1 MKMYFKRMKDEW
13 TGLVEQAD
21 PLIRAKAA
29 EIAVAHAHYLSIEFY
44 RIVRIDPHAEE
55 FLSNEQVERQLKS
68 AMERWIINVLS
79 AQVDDVER
87 LIQIQHTVAEVHA
100 RIGIPVE
107 IVEMGF
113 RVLKKILYPV
123 IFSSDYSAAEKLQ
136 VYHFSINS
144 IDIAMEVMTR
154 AFTFSDSSAS
164 KEDENYRIFSLL
176 ENAEEE
182 KERQIASILSWEID
196 IIYKVLL
203 DSDLGSSLPLSQ
215 ADFGLWFNHKG
226 RHYFS
231 GIAEVGHI
239 SRLIQDFD
247 GIFNQTMRNTRN
259 LNNRSLRVKF
269 LLQIRNTVSQIIT
282 LLRELFEEVSRH
294 EVGMDVLT
302 KLLNRRFLP
311 TIFKREIAHAN
322 RTGTPLSVLIIDVDK
337 FKEIN
342 DTWGHNTGDEILRKV
357 SQAFYDNVRSSDYV
371 FRYGGDEFIIVL
383 TEASE
388 NETLR
393 TAERI
398 RSRVEKTKLKAAN
411 GEDIALSLS
420 IGAAMFNGHPDY
432 ERLIQVQNAQS
443 WSATIRQRDGA
454 PAGILQI
461 KTSSGAET
469 SAFIERVADISQ
481 HMAALAL
488 EQEKS
493 RQHIEQLIQFDP
505 MTGLPKR
512 NNLHNYL
519 DDLVD
524 KAVSPVV
531 YLIGVDHIQDVI
543 DSLGYAWADQ
553 ALLEV
558 VNRFREKLKPD
569 QYLCRI
575 EGTQFVLVSLEN
587 DVSNITQIA
596 DELRNV
602 VSKPI
607 MIDDK
612 PFPLTLSIGISYDV
626 GKNRDYLLSTA
637 HNAMD
642 YIRKNGG
649 NGWQFFSPAMN
660 EMVKERLVLGAA
672 LKEAIS
678 NNQLKLVYQPQI
690 FAETGE
696 LYGIEALARWHD
708 PQHGHVPPSRFI
720 PLAEEI
726 GEIENIGR
734 WVIAEACRQLAEWRS
749 QNIHI
754 PALSVNLSAL
764 HFRSNQLPNQVSDA
778 MHAWGI
784 DGHQLTVEITESMMM
799 EHDTEIFKRI
809 QILRDMGVGLSVDD
823 FGTGF
828 SGLSRLV
835 SLPVTEIKIDKS
847 FVDRCL
853 TEKRILA
860 LLEAI
865 TSIGQSLNLT
875 VVAEGVETK
884 EQFEMLRKIHCR
896 VIQGYFFS
904 RPLPAEEIPGWMSS
918 VLPLKI

>member
-1 MKMYFKRMKDEW
+1 MEMYFKRMKDEW

>member
-1 MKMYFKRMKDEW
+1 MEMYFKRMKDEW

-21 PLIRAKAA
+21 PPIRAKAA

-87 LIQIQHTVAEVHA
+87 LIQIQHTVPEVHA

-196 IIYKVLL
+196 IIYKILL

-432 ERLIQVQNAQS
+432 ERLIQ
-443 WSATIRQRDGA
+443 I
-454 PAGILQI
+454 
-461 KTSSGAET
+461 
-469 SAFIERVADISQ
+469 ADEALY
-481 HMAALAL
+481 MAALAL

-505 MTGLPKR
+505 MTGLPNR

-612 PFPLTLSIGISYDV
+612 PFPLTLSIGISYDL

-708 PQHGHVPPSRFI
+708 PLHGHVPPSRFI

-754 PALSVNLSAL
+754 PTLSVNLSAL

>member
-1 MKMYFKRMKDEW
+1 MEMYFKRMKDEW

-21 PLIRAKAA
+21 PPIRAKAA

-196 IIYKVLL
+196 IIYKILL

-311 TIFKREIAHAN
+311 TIFKREM
-322 RTGTPLSVLIIDVDK
+322 
-337 FKEIN
+337 
-342 DTWGHNTGDEILRKV
+342 GHNTGDEILRKV

-432 ERLIQVQNAQS
+432 ERLIQ
-443 WSATIRQRDGA
+443 
-454 PAGILQI
+454 
-461 KTSSGAET
+461 
-469 SAFIERVADISQ
+469 
-481 HMAALAL
+481 
-488 EQEKS
+488 
-493 RQHIEQLIQFDP
+493 
-505 MTGLPKR
+505 
-512 NNLHNYL
+512 
-519 DDLVD
+519 
-524 KAVSPVV
+524 
-531 YLIGVDHIQDVI
+531 
-543 DSLGYAWADQ
+543 
-553 ALLEV
+553 
-558 VNRFREKLKPD
+558 
-569 QYLCRI
+569 
-575 EGTQFVLVSLEN
+575 
-587 DVSNITQIA
+587 IA
-596 DELRNV
+596 DEALYIAKRRGRNRV
-602 VSKPI
+602 
-607 MIDDK
+607 
-612 PFPLTLSIGISYDV
+612 
-626 GKNRDYLLSTA
+626 
-637 HNAMD
+637 
-642 YIRKNGG
+642 
-649 NGWQFFSPAMN
+649 
-660 EMVKERLVLGAA
+660 
-672 LKEAIS
+672 
-678 NNQLKLVYQPQI
+678 
-690 FAETGE
+690 E
-696 LYGIEALARWHD
+696 LWKA
-708 PQHGHVPPSRFI
+708 
-720 PLAEEI
+720 
-726 GEIENIGR
+726 
-734 WVIAEACRQLAEWRS
+734 
-749 QNIHI
+749 
-754 PALSVNLSAL
+754 
-764 HFRSNQLPNQVSDA
+764 
-778 MHAWGI
+778 
-784 DGHQLTVEITESMMM
+784 
-799 EHDTEIFKRI
+799 
-809 QILRDMGVGLSVDD
+809 
-823 FGTGF
+823 
-828 SGLSRLV
+828 
-835 SLPVTEIKIDKS
+835 SL
-847 FVDRCL
+847 
-853 TEKRILA
+853 
-860 LLEAI
+860 
-865 TSIGQSLNLT
+865 
-875 VVAEGVETK
+875 
-884 EQFEMLRKIHCR
+884 
-896 VIQGYFFS
+896 
-904 RPLPAEEIPGWMSS
+904 
-918 VLPLKI
+918 